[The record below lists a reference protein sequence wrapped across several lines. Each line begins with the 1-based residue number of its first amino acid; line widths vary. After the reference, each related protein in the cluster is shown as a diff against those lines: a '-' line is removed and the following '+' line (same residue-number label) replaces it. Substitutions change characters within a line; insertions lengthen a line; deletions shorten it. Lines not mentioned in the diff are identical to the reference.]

1 MEDRFGAF
9 LERTSLPGRDGG
21 PLRGLSFAAKDVFD
35 VAGVPTGNGQPVWRR
50 THPAPGKHAAAVAK
64 LLGAGASLAGKTV
77 CDEMCYSLAGDN
89 FHYGA
94 PVNPAAPDRSIG
106 GSSSGSAAAV
116 AGGLVDFA
124 LGTDCGGSVRCPAS
138 FSGIYGIRP
147 THGRVDD
154 SGVAPLAGS
163 FDAVGWFARDPALL
177 AAVGGVLLDGSP
189 AAPVPERALLAEDA
203 FDRLPDGERQ
213 AAETAAEAW
222 IRDRGLKRETVTL
235 APAGLDEWF
244 EAFRHIQAFEIWR
257 NHGDWVTAN
266 RPEFGSGVKERFAYA
281 ETLTESGVEKHR
293 PIRDAARARMASLLA
308 DGAIVVMPTAPCS
321 PRRDADPAEIDA
333 FRARTMGLTCPAG
346 LAGLPQIS
354 LPLAQADAPLGVSII
369 GPPGADEALLALSGP
384 PADANAG
391 GRDRLPPD

>member
-9 LERTSLPGRDGG
+9 LDRVSLSGSDGG
-21 PLRGLSFAAKDVFD
+21 PLRGPLFAAKDVFD
-35 VAGVPTGNGQPVWRR
+35 IVGIPTGNGQPIWRE
-50 THPAPGKHAAAVAK
+50 THPAPVRHAAAVTK
-64 LLGAGASLAGKTV
+64 LLDAGASLAGKTV

-116 AGGLVDFA
+116 AGGLADFA

-154 SGVAPLAGS
+154 SGVAPLACS
-163 FDAVGWFARDPALL
+163 FDAVGWFARDPTLL
-177 AAVGGVLLDGSP
+177 AAVGGVLLDGPP
-189 AAPVPERALLAEDA
+189 AALVPERGLLAEDA
-203 FDRLPDGERQ
+203 FARLPDGERQ
-213 AAETAAEAW
+213 AVKTAAEAW
-222 IRDRGLKRETVTL
+222 IRDRGLKYETVTL

-244 EAFRHIQAFEIWR
+244 EAFRHLQALEIWK
-257 NHGDWVTAN
+257 NHGDWVTAH
-266 RPEFGSGVKERFAYA
+266 RPEFGPGVKERFAYA
-281 ETLTESGVEKHR
+281 ATLTDSRVEKHR
-293 PIRDAARARMASLLA
+293 PTCDAARTRMTSLLA
-308 DGAIVVMPTAPCS
+308 EGAIIVMPTAPCS
-321 PRRDADPAEIDA
+321 PRRNARPAEIDA

-354 LPLAQADAPLGVSII
+354 LPLAHADAPLGVSII
-369 GPPGADEALLALSGP
+369 GPAGADEALLAMAAKGP
-384 PADANAG
+384 LVRIP
-391 GRDRLPPD
+391 DRAVGP

>member
-64 LLGAGASLAGKTV
+64 LLDAGASLAGKTV

-138 FSGIYGIRP
+138 FSGVYGIRP
-147 THGRVDD
+147 TYGRVDD

-177 AAVGGVLLDGSP
+177 ATVGGVLLEGSP
-189 AAPVPERALLAEDA
+189 AALVPERALLAEDA
-203 FDRLPDGERQ
+203 FDQLPDGERQ

-266 RPEFGSGVKERFAYA
+266 RPEFGPGVKERFAYA
-281 ETLTESGVEKHR
+281 ATLTESRVEKHR

-308 DGAIVVMPTAPCS
+308 DGAIIVMPTAPCS
-321 PRRDADPAEIDA
+321 PRRDAGPAEIDA

-354 LPLAQADAPLGVSII
+354 LPLAQADAPLGVSIV
-369 GPPGADEALLALSGP
+369 GPPGADETLLALSGP
-384 PADANAG
+384 SADANAG
-391 GRDRLPPD
+391 GRDWLPPD